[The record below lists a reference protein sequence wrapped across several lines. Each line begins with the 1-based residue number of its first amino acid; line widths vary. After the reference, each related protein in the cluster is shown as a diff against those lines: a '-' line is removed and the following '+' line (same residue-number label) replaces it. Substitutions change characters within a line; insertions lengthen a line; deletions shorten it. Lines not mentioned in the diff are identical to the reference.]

1 MKRIKNKWQQCWIAR
16 LVLILIAFFLF
27 IKISYAEQDI
37 TILDSSDHGVT
48 IAFLPTVERLDTVQ
62 LNGEIYYKIYLSH
75 TSFVGNPGEPMIPVR
90 VMNVGI
96 PLESEVNVS
105 ILSVE
110 SREMRGK
117 LLPAPEIDPTGRYN
131 FEIKSAIYQSSE
143 FFPQQILSTDP
154 PGFIRDQRIVKIKL
168 FAAQFLGQLE
178 RIKIHNKIIVRVDFI
193 GKIDGSIDVKN
204 SAGDDEFYRGVVVN
218 YSQSKRWLKTHARQL
233 KRVKTIFQNENWYKM
248 SIRQEGIYKITRE
261 YLSSQGIN
269 IGSIKTESI
278 RIYNNGGRELPQN
291 LNTTRPD
298 SLVENAIR
306 IVDLNSNGKF
316 DNTDY
321 ILFYGKSVNNWA
333 PLNNSNEFYQHYI
346 NHYTYD
352 NIYWLTWDD
361 NGNGKRME
369 NKTIP
374 SPAGIDQVPYF
385 WGLHFNED
393 EINNYLNSGL
403 NWFGRLMVGQNVQ
416 QGYSV
421 YLPNP
426 ANQDNNVYFRIQC
439 LSLTSGYHNFAINL
453 NDQLL
458 GNLSFS
464 GNYQLKTY
472 EVQNKISLNENG
484 INNLKIIYNGSSSES
499 QVYIDWFEVQY
510 KKQFVADDNYLIFN
524 QIADGTQ
531 KYQISNF
538 KNDQIEVYDITDWAN
553 VKFFANIAMGSGMVT
568 FADSATGFPR
578 RKYIVLTPEAY
589 LQLVKIE
596 SVVFADLR
604 NSISGADFI
613 LIAYD
618 DFYETVM
625 PLKQHREMHDTLK
638 TEVVKITDV
647 YNEFSWGLFDPIAI
661 RDFVKYAFDNWVP
674 SPKYVLLC
682 GDGDYD
688 YKNIKSNLDKNWIP
702 PYETTE
708 LNENTNRTMDE
719 FFILVSGNDNNPDL
733 AIGRFPVQSAEETKN
748 VIEKIINY
756 ETSPIWDPGQN
767 FPLEDWR
774 NIVTM
779 VADDEYHNSDS
790 KNELMHTRDAE
801 NIMEYSIPKSFNK
814 DKIYLIEYPAISEPT
829 FSGYRKPAATEAL
842 LKRINN
848 GTLILNYVGHG
859 APDIWADERV
869 LLENRDMDRI
879 QNQNKLPLWIAATC
893 DFGRFDD
900 PMEQGMAEK
909 LFVAK
914 ERGGIAFLTSARLA
928 YATDNTELNRKFYE
942 QLFRGDYGPTER
954 LGVALTN
961 AKINNYSGIN
971 DQKYHLFGDPT
982 MRLAKPE
989 YMSKIESIQPDTL
1002 KALSEI
1008 KIVGQILKQNN
1019 AWENF
1024 EGKALLK
1031 IFDSK
1036 TNKVYTTPYGSQ
1048 IPYISEGRT
1057 IFRGTIN
1064 VIQGQY
1070 EAYFIVPKDITYGG
1084 NYGRFSIYFASE
1096 QFHGCGYRDYM
1107 PVGGTSVLQD
1117 TEGPIIN
1124 IGFEGQNFVTGNV
1137 VGEKSILEV
1146 EIADS
1151 ISGVN
1156 IAGDIGHNITMAV
1169 DEQESEEIILTD
1181 LFNYYEGNFKAGK
1194 VLYNF
1199 SNYKSSTSD
1208 QNNTLIERYGLT
1220 PGEHTIRIKAWDNF
1234 NNSSIATASFNV
1246 VSDDI
1251 LKITNVFNYPNPF
1264 TSATTFIFSVNYPSQ
1279 IKIKIYTV
1287 AGRLI
1292 GTLNSLPGDN
1302 EINQIPWDGRD
1313 KDGDELANG
1322 IYLYKITAT
1331 AEHLGKTLKD
1341 EHIGKLVIV
1350 R

>member
-1 MKRIKNKWQQCWIAR
+1 MKRIINTCQLGWIVR
-16 LVLILIAFFLF
+16 LVLIVIIFLF
-27 IKISYAEQDI
+27 AKISYAEQDI
-37 TILDSSDHGVT
+37 TILDSSDRGVT
-48 IAFLPTVERLDTVQ
+48 IAFSPTVVQLDTIQ
-62 LNGEIYYKIYLSH
+62 LNGENYYRIYLAH
-75 TSFVGNPGEPMIPVR
+75 TSFAGNPGEPIIPVR

-105 ILSVE
+105 ILSME
-110 SREMRGK
+110 SEEMSGK
-117 LLPAPEIDPTGRYN
+117 LLPAPEIDGTGKSN
-131 FEIKSAIYQSSE
+131 FEIQPAIYQSSE
-143 FFPQQILSTDP
+143 FFPQQILVTDSP
-154 PGFIRDQRIVKIKL
+154 SFIRDQRVVKIKL
-168 FAAQFLGQLE
+168 FAAQFSGGLN
-178 RIKIHNKIIVRVDFI
+178 RIKIHSKIIIRVDFV
-193 GKIDGSIDVKN
+193 GKNAGSIDIKN

-248 SIRQEGIYKITRE
+248 LIRQEGIYKLTGE
-261 YLSSQGIN
+261 YLASQGIN
-269 IGSIKTESI
+269 IGSIKAESI

-298 SLVENAIR
+298 SLIENATRVI
-306 IVDLNSNGKF
+306 DLNSNGNF
-316 DNTDY
+316 DNADY
-321 ILFYGKSVNNWA
+321 ILFYGKAVNNWE
-333 PLNNSNEFYQHYI
+333 PLNNSSEFYQHYL
-346 NHYTYD
+346 NHYTSE
-352 NIYWLTWDD
+352 NSYWLTWD
-361 NGNGKRME
+361 NNVNGKRMK
-369 NKTIP
+369 NKAFAA
-374 SPAGIDQVPYF
+374 SAGLDPVPYF
-385 WGLHFNED
+385 RGLHFNED

-426 ANQDNNVYFRIQC
+426 ANQDSNVYFRIQC
-439 LSLTSGYHNFAINL
+439 LGVTYGNHSFTIYL

-458 GNLSFS
+458 ANFSFS
-464 GNYQLKTY
+464 GSYQTKSY
-472 EVQNKISLNENG
+472 DVQNKISLKENG
-484 INNLKIIYNGSSSES
+484 INNLKIIYNGASAES

-524 QIADGTQ
+524 QIADGAQ
-531 KYQISNF
+531 KYRVSNF

-553 VKFFANIAMGSGMVT
+553 VRFFTNTTIGSGVVT
-568 FADSATGFPR
+568 FTDSTTGLPR
-578 RKYIVLTPEAY
+578 RKYITLTPEAY
-589 LQLVKIE
+589 LQPVKIE
-596 SVVFADLR
+596 PVVFADLR
-604 NSISGADFI
+604 NSIPGADFI
-613 LIAYD
+613 IITYD
-618 DFYETVM
+618 DFYEAVM
-625 PLKQHREMHDTLK
+625 PLKQHREMQDTLV
-638 TEVVKITDV
+638 TEVIKITDI
-647 YNEFSWGLFDPIAI
+647 YNEFSWGMFDPIAI
-661 RDFVKYAFDNWVP
+661 RDFIKYAFDNWIP

-719 FFILVSGNDNNPDL
+719 FFILVSGNDSNPDL

-748 VIEKIINY
+748 VVEKIISY
-756 ETSPIWDPGQN
+756 ETSPIWDPNQN

-790 KNELMHTRDAE
+790 KNEVMHTRDSE

-814 DKIYLIEYPAISEPT
+814 DKIYLIKYPAISEPT

-859 APDIWADERV
+859 APNIWADERV
-869 LLENRDMDRI
+869 LIENRDMDRI

-909 LFVAK
+909 MFVAK
-914 ERGGIAFLTSARLA
+914 DRGGIAFLTSARLA

-942 QLFRGDYGPTER
+942 QLFRGDYGRTER

-989 YMSKIESIQPDTL
+989 YLSKITSIQPDTL

-1008 KIVGQILKQNN
+1008 KIVGQIMNQTS

-1064 VIQGQY
+1064 VRQGQY
-1070 EAYFIVPKDITYGG
+1070 EANFIVPKDITYGG
-1084 NYGRFSIYFASE
+1084 KYGRISIYFASE
-1096 QFHGCGYRDYM
+1096 RYHGCGYRDSM

-1124 IGFEGQNFVTGNV
+1124 IGFEGQNFMTGNV
-1137 VGEKSILEV
+1137 VGEKSILKV

-1156 IAGDIGHNITMAV
+1156 IAGDIGHNITMIL
-1169 DEQESEEIILTD
+1169 DEKESDEIILTD

-1194 VLYNF
+1194 VLYDF
-1199 SNYKSSTSD
+1199 SNYKSSFPD
-1208 QNNTLIERYGLT
+1208 QNNTLIERYGVT
-1220 PGEHTIRIKAWDNF
+1220 PGEHTIKIKAWDNF
-1234 NNSSIATASFNV
+1234 NNSSITTASFSV

-1264 TSATTFIFSVNYPSQ
+1264 TSATTFVFSVNHPSQ

-1292 GTLNSLPGDN
+1292 ETLNNLPGEN
-1302 EINQIPWDGRD
+1302 EVNQIPWNGRD
-1313 KDGDELANG
+1313 RDGDELANG
-1322 IYLYKITAT
+1322 VYLYKITAT
-1331 AEHLGKTLKD
+1331 AELLGKTLKD